1 LLYAVILAGGVGSR
15 FWPKSSAS
23 NPKQFLQI
31 FGDRSLLQTTAGRV
45 RPLIRQ
51 DCIYV
56 VTNDRYFDKIREQLP
71 DLPPENL
78 IIEPEA
84 RETAAGIGLAA
95 VKLARRDPQA
105 VMAVLPS
112 DHFIGSEQDFR
123 RYLSWAAEF
132 ARTHK
137 MLVTFGIRPTEPK
150 TGYGYIK
157 MDRLLVNDNG
167 RRAYHVAEFTEKPDF
182 DRALRFLQSGKYL
195 WNSGMFVWRV
205 QTILQAYRKHMPEM
219 YRHLAHIYEILG
231 TPDEKEIIR
240 ETYGKMEKLSVD
252 YAIMEKANDVAV
264 IPADFAWDDV
274 GSWRSVERFLTH
286 DNSGNIVNGLHVG
299 IDTGRCIIES
309 EDKLIATIGVRDLLI
324 VQTERSILVAD
335 KERDQEI
342 KDLVRRIEKNQNLR
356 EFL

>member
-1 LLYAVILAGGVGSR
+1 MLYAVILAGGVGSR

-31 FGDRSLLQTTAGRV
+31 FGDKSLLQTTAGRV

-56 VTNDRYFDKIREQLP
+56 VTNDRYYDKIREQLP

-95 VKLARRDPQA
+95 VKLARRDPDA

-123 RYLSWAAEF
+123 RCLSWAAEF
-132 ARTHK
+132 ARTNK

-167 RRAYHVAEFTEKPDF
+167 RRAYHVEEFTEKPDF
-182 DRALRFLQSGKYL
+182 ERALRFLQSGKYL

-219 YRHLAHIYEILG
+219 YRHLAHLYEILG
-231 TPDEKEIIR
+231 SPDEREIIR
-240 ETYGKMEKLSVD
+240 ETYPQMPKLSVD
-252 YAIMEKANDVAV
+252 YAIMEKAENTAV

-286 DNSGNIVNGLHVG
+286 DHSGNIVNGLHVG

-324 VQTERSILVAD
+324 VQSENSILVAD

-342 KDLVRRIEKNQNLR
+342 KDLVRRIEKNNLR
-356 EFL
+356 EYL

>member
-1 LLYAVILAGGVGSR
+1 MLYAVILAGGVGSR

-31 FGDRSLLQTTAGRV
+31 FGDKSLLQNTAERV

-95 VKLARRDPQA
+95 VKLARRDPDA

-112 DHFIGSEQDFR
+112 EHFIGSEQDFR
-123 RYLSWAAEF
+123 RCLSWAAEF
-132 ARTHK
+132 ARHHK

-167 RRAYHVAEFTEKPDF
+167 RRAYQVAEFTEKPDF

-205 QTILQAYRKHMPEM
+205 QAILHAYRKHMPEM
-219 YRHLAHIYEILG
+219 YRQLASLYEILG
-231 TPDEKEIIR
+231 TPEERDCIR
-240 ETYGKMEKLSVD
+240 EVYGQMEKLSVD
-252 YAIMEKANDVAV
+252 YAIMEKADNVAV

-274 GSWRSVERFLTH
+274 GSWRSVERFLAH

-309 EDKLIATIGVRDLLI
+309 EDLLIATIGVRDLLI
-324 VQTERSILVAD
+324 VQSDRSILVAD

-342 KDLVRRIEKNQNLR
+342 KELVRRIEKRNLR

>member
-1 LLYAVILAGGVGSR
+1 MLYAVILAGGVGSR
-15 FWPKSSAS
+15 FWPKSSSS

-31 FGDRSLLQTTAGRV
+31 FGDKSLLQTTAGRV

-51 DCIYV
+51 DSVYV

-71 DLPPENL
+71 ELPPENL

-95 VKLARRDPQA
+95 IRLARRDPDA
-105 VMAVLPS
+105 IMAVLPS

-123 RYLSWAAEF
+123 RCLSWAAEF
-132 ARTHK
+132 ARNNK

-157 MDRLLVNDNG
+157 MDRLLLNDNG
-167 RRAYHVAEFTEKPDF
+167 RRAYQVAEFTEKPDF

-205 QTILQAYRKHMPEM
+205 NTILQAYRRHMPEM
-219 YRHLAHIYEILG
+219 YRQLAHIYEILG
-231 TPDEKEIIR
+231 TPEEKDVIAQ
-240 ETYGKMEKLSVD
+240 TYGKMEKLSVD
-252 YAIMEKANDVAV
+252 YAIMEKADNVAV

-309 EDKLIATIGVRDLLI
+309 EDLLIATIGVRDLLI
-324 VQTERSILVAD
+324 VQSDRSILVAD

-342 KDLVRRIEKNQNLR
+342 KELVRRIEKRNLR

>member
-1 LLYAVILAGGVGSR
+1 MLYAVILAGGVGSR

-31 FGDRSLLQTTAGRV
+31 FGDKSLLQTTAGRV

-95 VKLARRDPQA
+95 VKLARRDPDA

-123 RYLSWAAEF
+123 RCLSWAAEF
-132 ARTHK
+132 ARTNK

-167 RRAYHVAEFTEKPDF
+167 RRAYHVEEFTEKPDF
-182 DRALRFLQSGKYL
+182 ERALRFLQSGKYL

-219 YRHLAHIYEILG
+219 YRHLSQLYEILG
-231 TPDEKEIIR
+231 TPDEREVIR
-240 ETYGKMEKLSVD
+240 ELYPQMPKLSVD
-252 YAIMEKANDVAV
+252 YAIMEKAENTAV

-274 GSWRSVERFLTH
+274 GSWRSVERFLSH
-286 DNSGNIVNGLHVG
+286 DHSGNIVNGLHVG

-324 VQTERSILVAD
+324 VQSENSILVAD

-342 KDLVRRIEKNQNLR
+342 KDLVRRIEKNNLR
-356 EFL
+356 EYL

>member
-1 LLYAVILAGGVGSR
+1 MLYAVILAGGVGSR
-15 FWPKSSAS
+15 FWPKSSSS

-31 FGDRSLLQTTAGRV
+31 FGEQSLLQTTASRV

-56 VTNDRYFDKIREQLP
+56 VTNDRYYDKITEQLP
-71 DLPPENL
+71 DLSPDNL

-95 VKLARRDPQA
+95 VKLAKRDPNA

-123 RYLSWAAEF
+123 RCLSWAAEF
-132 ARTHK
+132 ARNHK

-157 MDRLLVNDNG
+157 MDRMLVNDNG

-182 DRALRFLQSGKYL
+182 ERALRFLQSGKYL

-205 QTILQAYRKHMPEM
+205 QTILQAYRQHMPEM
-219 YRHLAHIYEILG
+219 YQQLARIYEILD

-240 ETYGKMEKLSVD
+240 EVYGQMEKLSVD
-252 YAIMEKANDVAV
+252 YAIMEKADNVAV
-264 IPADFAWDDV
+264 MPADFAWDDV
-274 GSWRSVERFLTH
+274 GSWRSVERFLDH
-286 DNSGNIVNGLHVG
+286 DQSGNTIKGLHVG
-299 IDTGRCIIES
+299 IDTDKCIIES
-309 EDKLIATIGVRDLLI
+309 EDLLIATIGVRDLLI
-324 VQTERSILVAD
+324 VQSDRAVLVAD

-342 KDLVRRIEKNQNLR
+342 KDLVRRIEKRNLR

>member
-1 LLYAVILAGGVGSR
+1 MLYAVILAGGVGSR

-31 FGDRSLLQTTAGRV
+31 FGDKSLLQTTAGRV

-51 DCIYV
+51 EHVYI
-56 VTNDRYFDKIREQLP
+56 VTNDRYFSKIREQLP
-71 DLPPENL
+71 EVPPENL

-95 VKLARRDPQA
+95 VQLAKRDPEA

-123 RYLSWAAEF
+123 RCLSWAAEF

-157 MDRLLVNDNG
+157 MDRLLCNENG
-167 RRAYHVAEFTEKPDF
+167 RRAYQVAEFTEKPDF
-182 DRALRFLQSGKYL
+182 ERALRFLQSGKYL
-195 WNSGMFVWRV
+195 WNSGMFVWKV
-205 QTILQAYRKHMPEM
+205 NTILQAYRKHMPEM

-231 TPDEKEIIR
+231 TPEEEEVIR
-240 ETYGKMEKLSVD
+240 ETYAQMEKLSVD
-252 YAIMEKANDVAV
+252 YAIMEKADNVAV

-274 GSWRSVERFLTH
+274 GSWRSVERFLSH

-299 IDTGRCIIES
+299 IDTGHCIIES
-309 EDKLIATIGVRDLLI
+309 EDRLIATIGVRDLLI
-324 VQTERSILVAD
+324 VQSDRSILVAD
-335 KERDQEI
+335 KGRDQEI
-342 KDLVRRIEKNQNLR
+342 KELVKRIEKRDLR
-356 EFL
+356 EYL

>member
-1 LLYAVILAGGVGSR
+1 MLYAVILAGGVGSR
-15 FWPKSSAS
+15 FWPKSSAA

-31 FGDRSLLQTTAGRV
+31 FGDKSLLQTTAGRV

-71 DLPPENL
+71 ELPPENL

-123 RYLSWAAEF
+123 RCLSWAAEF
-132 ARTHK
+132 ARNHK

-182 DRALRFLQSGKYL
+182 ERALRFLQAGKYL
-195 WNSGMFVWRV
+195 WNSGMFVWRA
-205 QTILQAYRKHMPEM
+205 QEILQAYRRHMPDM
-219 YRHLAHIYEILG
+219 YQHLAQIYEILG
-231 TPDEKEIIR
+231 SAEEQEVIR
-240 ETYGKMEKLSVD
+240 ETYAKMQKLSVD
-252 YAIMEKANDVAV
+252 YAIMEKAENVAV

-274 GSWRSVERFLTH
+274 GSWRSVERFLSH
-286 DNSGNIVNGLHVG
+286 DNAGNIVNGLHVG
-299 IDTGRCIIES
+299 IDTSRSIIES
-309 EDKLIATIGVRDLLI
+309 EDLLIATIGVRDLLI
-324 VQTERSILVAD
+324 VQSDRAILVAD

-342 KDLVRRIEKNQNLR
+342 KDLVRRIEKRNLR

>member
-1 LLYAVILAGGVGSR
+1 MYAVILAGGVGSR

-31 FGDRSLLQTTAGRV
+31 FGDKSLLQTTAGRV

-51 DCIYV
+51 DCVYV

-95 VKLARRDPQA
+95 VKLARRDPHA

-123 RYLSWAAEF
+123 RCLSWAAEF

-205 QTILQAYRKHMPEM
+205 QQVLQAYRKHMPEM
-219 YRHLAHIYEILG
+219 YRQLAYIYENLG
-231 TPDEKEIIR
+231 SPDEKEIIR
-240 ETYGKMEKLSVD
+240 ETYGQMEKLTVD
-252 YAIMEKANDVAV
+252 YAIIEKADNVAV

-309 EDKLIATIGVRDLLI
+309 DDKLVATIGVRDLLI

>member
-1 LLYAVILAGGVGSR
+1 MLYAVILAGGVGSR
-15 FWPKSSAS
+15 FWPKSSHA

-31 FGDRSLLQTTAGRV
+31 FGDKSLLQTTAGRV

-56 VTNDRYFDKIREQLP
+56 VTNDRYFDKITEQLP

-95 VKLARRDPQA
+95 IKLAKRDPDA

-112 DHFIGSEQDFR
+112 DHFIGVEQDFR
-123 RYLSWAAEF
+123 RCLSWAAEF
-132 ARTHK
+132 ARNHK

-167 RRAYHVAEFTEKPDF
+167 RRSYHVAEFTEKPDF

-195 WNSGMFVWRV
+195 WNSGMFVWKV
-205 QTILQAYRKHMPEM
+205 QTILHAYRRHMPEM
-219 YRHLAHIYEILG
+219 YEQLSYIYEHLD
-231 TPDEKEIIR
+231 TPEEREVIR
-240 ETYGKMEKLSVD
+240 ETYGKLEKLSVD
-252 YAIMEKANDVAV
+252 YAIMEKAPNVAV

-274 GSWRSVERFLTH
+274 GSWRSVERFLTQ
-286 DNSGNIVNGLHVG
+286 DKSGNIVNGLHVG
-299 IDTGRCIIES
+299 IDTRKCIIES
-309 EDKLIATIGVRDLLI
+309 EDLLIATIGVRDLLI
-324 VQTERSILVAD
+324 VQSDRSILVAD

-342 KDLVRRIEKNQNLR
+342 KDLVRRIEKRDLR

>member
-1 LLYAVILAGGVGSR
+1 MLYAVILAGGVGSR
-15 FWPKSSAS
+15 FWPKSSSA

-31 FGDRSLLQTTAGRV
+31 FGDKSLLQTTASRV

-71 DLPPENL
+71 ELPPENL

-95 VKLARRDPQA
+95 VRLARRDPQA

-123 RYLSWAAEF
+123 RCLSWAAEF
-132 ARTHK
+132 ARNHK

-182 DRALRFLQSGKYL
+182 ERALRFLQSGKYL

-205 QTILQAYRKHMPEM
+205 QEVLHAYRRYMPEM
-219 YRHLAHIYEILG
+219 YQQLAHLYEILG
-231 TPDEKEIIR
+231 TPDEKEQFR

-252 YAIMEKANDVAV
+252 YAIMEKADNVAV

-274 GSWRSVERFLTH
+274 GSWRSVERFLSQ
-286 DNSGNIVNGLHVG
+286 DNAGNIVNGLHVG
-299 IDTGRCIIES
+299 IDTSRSIIES
-309 EDKLIATIGVRDLLI
+309 EELLIATIGVRDLLI
-324 VQTERSILVAD
+324 VQADRAILVAD

-342 KDLVRRIEKNQNLR
+342 KELVRRIEKRNLN